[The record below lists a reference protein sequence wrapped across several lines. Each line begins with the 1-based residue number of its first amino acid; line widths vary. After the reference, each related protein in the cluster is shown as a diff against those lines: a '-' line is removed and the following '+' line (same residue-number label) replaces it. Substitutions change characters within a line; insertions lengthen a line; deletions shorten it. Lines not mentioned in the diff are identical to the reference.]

1 MTNVL
6 KVNHEMKTLVMDKT
20 FEKNSSIF
28 GSRESLMLEEARR
41 AYPNYT
47 VARKQI
53 KKNTNQEH
61 YNGLT
66 YKYMR
71 WYIETHEKGEALTKA
86 LAEYDELLLMY
97 ESRNNYY
104 NKIFEELDG
113 STENKLRAVFEEYIN
128 ILLQNSV
135 EKKFLPFHENSALNI
150 FDINKMTRCQLE
162 AKHFYASFD
171 KLFGQSLSKAISY
184 LDSIQADW
192 DEFKKMREEQ

>member
-6 KVNHEMKTLVMDKT
+6 KVNHEMKTLVMDKS
-20 FEKNSSIF
+20 FANNSSIF

-86 LAEYDELLLMY
+86 LAEYDELLLISKCHSKGKRYPTIKKWFLEQYKEVKTFGMS
-97 ESRNNYY
+97 E
-104 NKIFEELDG
+104 EEL
-113 STENKLRAVFEEYIN
+113 EAFKKA
-128 ILLQNSV
+128 Q
-135 EKKFLPFHENSALNI
+135 EKKTS
-150 FDINKMTRCQLE
+150 
-162 AKHFYASFD
+162 
-171 KLFGQSLSKAISY
+171 
-184 LDSIQADW
+184 
-192 DEFKKMREEQ
+192 